1 MATAMSKAGSIRL
14 IRETEKAHGVHESI
28 TEEKRLVL
36 CTVKSVRQTEYYTAR
51 NTGYT
56 PEIMF
61 ELTLPE
67 DYHGESR
74 LEYEDKPYDIIRA
87 YEPDGG
93 GLEIIAQRG
102 DVNEPDQDGD
112 GEPD

>member
-1 MATAMSKAGSIRL
+1 MSKAGSILL
-14 IRETEKAHGVHESI
+14 IRESAKAHGVHEAI
-28 TEEKRLVL
+28 REEKRLVL

-51 NTGYT
+51 NTGYA

-61 ELTLPE
+61 TLTLAE

-74 LEYEDKPYDIIRA
+74 LEYMGKPYDIIRA
-87 YEPDGG
+87 YETDEG
-93 GLEIIAQRG
+93 GLEIIAQRE
-102 DVNEPDQDGD
+102 DINEPDQDAD

>member
-1 MATAMSKAGSIRL
+1 MSKAGTIFF
-14 IRETEKAHGVHESI
+14 ITETSRAHGVHEAVN
-28 TEEKRLVL
+28 EKKRPAL

-74 LEYEDKPYDIIRA
+74 LEYEDKTYDIIRT

-102 DVNEPDQDGD
+102 DVNEPDQDRD

>member
-1 MATAMSKAGSIRL
+1 MSKAGSIRL

-51 NTGYT
+51 NTGYA

-61 ELTLPE
+61 TLSLAE

-74 LEYEDKPYDIIRA
+74 LEYEGKPYDIVRV
-87 YEPDGG
+87 YETDAG
-93 GLEIIAQRG
+93 GLEIIAQRE
-102 DVNEPDQDGD
+102 DINEPDQDAD

>member
-1 MATAMSKAGSIRL
+1 MSKAGTIFF
-14 IRETEKAHGVHESI
+14 ITETSRAHGVHEAVK
-28 TEEKRLVL
+28 EKKRPAL

-61 ELTLPE
+61 TLTLAE
-67 DYHGESR
+67 DYHDESI
-74 LEYEDKPYDIIRA
+74 LEYEGKQYDVIRA
-87 YEPDGG
+87 YETDDG

-102 DVNEPDQDGD
+102 DVNEPD
-112 GEPD
+112 

>member
-1 MATAMSKAGSIRL
+1 MSKAGSIRL
-14 IRETEKAHGVHESI
+14 IRETAKAHGVHEAI
-28 TEEKRLVL
+28 QEEKRLVL

-51 NTGYT
+51 NTGYA

-61 ELTLPE
+61 TLTLAE

-74 LEYEDKPYDIIRA
+74 LEYMEQSYDIIRA
-87 YEPDGG
+87 YETDEG

-102 DVNEPDQDGD
+102 DINEPDQDGD
-112 GEPD
+112 GKPD

>member
-1 MATAMSKAGSIRL
+1 MSKAGSILLVEENAR
-14 IRETEKAHGVHESI
+14 AHGVHE
-28 TEEKRLVL
+28 TVQPQKRLVL

-51 NTGYT
+51 NTGYA

-61 ELTLPE
+61 TLTLAE
-67 DYHGESR
+67 DYHGESI
-74 LEYEDKPYDIIRA
+74 LEYEGKQFDVIRT
-87 YEPDGG
+87 YEPDEG

-112 GEPD
+112 GEPAG